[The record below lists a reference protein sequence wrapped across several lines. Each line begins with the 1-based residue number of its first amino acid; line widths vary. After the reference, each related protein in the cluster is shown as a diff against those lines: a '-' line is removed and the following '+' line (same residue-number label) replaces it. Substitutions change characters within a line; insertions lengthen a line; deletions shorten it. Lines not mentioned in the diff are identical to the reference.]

1 MVIAPDND
9 KVKLV
14 FARISSPAVLAG
26 LLLSLLLG
34 GCVSSGPGKSVD
46 LDKARETHIQLGLR
60 YLQSGSENREL
71 ARHHFQKALELG
83 RKDPQAHHGLALLYQ
98 ADKENAVAE
107 SHFKKALRY
116 DSKFSMA
123 RVNYGAFLYQQERY
137 RDAKAQFQIASEDLT
152 YNRRSYA
159 LANLGRAE
167 LRLGE
172 SDAAEAA
179 FMKALS
185 LSPNMSLAQL
195 ELAELKFA
203 KGDYAQAKQYL
214 DRYSDKNRQVPQSL
228 WLGIRIEKI
237 FGNRD
242 KERSYAL
249 ALKNLFPYSAET
261 LKYQQMMA
269 ENEQQ

>member
-1 MVIAPDND
+1 MLAKIFN
-9 KVKLV
+9 
-14 FARISSPAVLAG
+14 PAVLAG

-34 GCVSSGPGKSVD
+34 GCVTTGPGGKQID
-46 LDKARETHIQLGLR
+46 LDKARETHVQLGLR
-60 YLQSGSENREL
+60 YLQSGSDNREM
-71 ARHHFQKALELG
+71 ARHHFQEALKLG
-83 RKDPQAHHGLALLYQ
+83 KKDPQAHHGLALLYQ
-98 ADKENAVAE
+98 VDGELQVAE

-116 DSKFSMA
+116 DRDFSMA
-123 RVNYGAFLYQQERY
+123 RVNYGVFLYQQERY
-137 RDAKAQFQIASEDLT
+137 QEAKEQFLVASEDLS

-167 LRLGE
+167 LRLHELEG
-172 SDAAEAA
+172 AERA
-179 FMKALS
+179 FKKALA
-185 LSPNMSLAQL
+185 LSADLPVALL
-195 ELAELKFA
+195 ELAELKFE
-203 KGDYAQAKQYL
+203 KQDYTQAKHYL
-214 DRYSDKNRQVPQSL
+214 DRYSDRNRQVPQSL
-228 WLGIRIEKI
+228 WLGVRIEKI

>member
-1 MVIAPDND
+1 M
-9 KVKLV
+9 L
-14 FARISSPAVLAG
+14 ARISNPAIVAG
-26 LLLSLLLG
+26 LLVVLLG
-34 GCVSSGPGKSVD
+34 GCVTTGPGGRQVD
-46 LDKARETHIQLGLR
+46 LDKARETHVQLGLR
-60 YLQSGSENREL
+60 YLQSGGDNREM
-71 ARHHFQKALELG
+71 ARHHFQEALRLG
-83 RKDPQAHHGLALLYQ
+83 KKDPQAHHGLALLYQ
-98 ADKENAVAE
+98 ADGEIPVAE

-116 DSKFSMA
+116 DRNFSMA

-137 RDAKAQFQIASEDLT
+137 QEARDQFLVASEDLT

-167 LRLGE
+167 LRLHNLDGAE
-172 SDAAEAA
+172 SA
-179 FMKALS
+179 FKRALALS
-185 LSPNMSLAQL
+185 SDLPVALL
-195 ELAELKFA
+195 ELAELKFE
-203 KGDYAQAKQYL
+203 KQDYTQAKHYL
-214 DRYSDKNRQVPQSL
+214 DRFSEKNRQIPQSL

>member
-1 MVIAPDND
+1 M
-9 KVKLV
+9 L
-14 FARISSPAVLAG
+14 ARISNPALLAG
-26 LLLSLLLG
+26 LLITLLLG
-34 GCVSSGPGKSVD
+34 GCVATGPGGKQID

-60 YLQSGSENREL
+60 YLQSGSDNREM
-71 ARHHFQKALELG
+71 ARHHFQEALKLG
-83 RKDPQAHHGLALLYQ
+83 KRDPQAHHGLALLYQ
-98 ADKENAVAE
+98 ADGELKVAE
-107 SHFKKALRY
+107 SHFEKALRY
-116 DSKFSMA
+116 DRNFSMA
-123 RVNYGAFLYQQERY
+123 RVNYGVFLYQQERY
-137 RDAKAQFQIASEDLT
+137 RDARDQFKTASEDLT

-167 LRLGE
+167 LRLHE
-172 SDAAEAA
+172 LDSAEQA
-179 FMKALS
+179 FTKALA
-185 LSPNMSLAQL
+185 LSPGLPVALL
-195 ELAELKFA
+195 ELAELKFE
-203 KGDYAQAKQYL
+203 KQDYTQAKQYL
-214 DRYSDKNRQVPQSL
+214 DRFTEKNRQVPQSL

>member
-1 MVIAPDND
+1 M
-9 KVKLV
+9 
-14 FARISSPAVLAG
+14 FARISHPALLAG
-26 LLLSLLLG
+26 VLSMLLLG
-34 GCVSSGPGKSVD
+34 GCVSTGPGGKSID

-60 YLQSGSENREL
+60 YLQSGDDNREI
-71 ARHHFQKALELG
+71 ARHHFQEALKLG
-83 RKDPQAHHGLALLYQ
+83 KKDPDAHHGLALLYQ
-98 ADKENAVAE
+98 ADNELEVAE

-116 DSKFSMA
+116 NRDFSMA
-123 RVNYGAFLYQQERY
+123 RVNYGAFLYKQERY
-137 RDAKAQFQIASEDLT
+137 QEAKEQFLVASEDLT

-167 LRLGE
+167 LKLHELDG
-172 SDAAEAA
+172 AEKA
-179 FMKALS
+179 FKKSLALS
-185 LSPNMSLAQL
+185 ADLPVALL
-195 ELAELKFA
+195 ELAELKFE
-203 KGDYAQAKQYL
+203 KQEFSQAKQYL
-214 DRYSDKNRQVPQSL
+214 DRFSEKNRQIPQSL

>member
-1 MVIAPDND
+1 M
-9 KVKLV
+9 
-14 FARISSPAVLAG
+14 FARISSPAVFAG
-26 LLLSLLLG
+26 LILTLLLG
-34 GCVSSGPGKSVD
+34 GCVSSGPNRSVD
-46 LDKARETHIQLGLR
+46 LDKARDTHIQLGLR
-60 YLQSGSENREL
+60 YLQSGSDNREL
-71 ARHHFQKALELG
+71 ARHHFQQALKLG
-83 RKDPQAHHGLALLYQ
+83 PKDPQAHHGLALLYQ
-98 ADKENAVAE
+98 ADNENAVAE

-137 RDAKAQFQIASEDLT
+137 RDAKAQFLVASEDLT

-167 LRLGE
+167 LRLQE
-172 SDAAEAA
+172 NDAAEEA
-179 FMKALS
+179 FKKALA
-185 LSPNMSLAQL
+185 LSPNMAMAQL
-195 ELAELKFA
+195 ELAELKFE
-203 KGDYAQAKQYL
+203 KGEYAQAKQYL
-214 DRYSDKNRQVPQSL
+214 DRFNEKNRQIPQSL

-261 LKYQQMMA
+261 LKYQQMTA